1 MKMVSFEWKGVEYL
15 FHIGRDKQDNWNL
28 IEGSQPWD
36 VWFHVDGA
44 PSSHVVLEMDDLEG
58 GGIKE
63 IPRPVLKRGAGLC
76 KEHSSSK
83 SVAKCP
89 VIYTTVGKLV
99 KGREVGSVNISGE
112 VRRLVL

>member
-28 IEGSQPWD
+28 IESSQPWD
-36 VWFHVDGA
+36 IWFHVDGA

-112 VRRLVL
+112 VKRLVL

>member
-1 MKMVSFEWKGVEYL
+1 M

-28 IEGSQPWD
+28 IEGSQPCD

-44 PSSHVVLEMDDLEG
+44 PSSHVVLEMEEG
-58 GGIKE
+58 GGGMKMV
-63 IPRPVLKRGAGLC
+63 PRPVLKRGAGLC

-83 SVAKCP
+83 SVTKCP
-89 VIYTTVGKLV
+89 VIYTTVDKLV

-112 VRRLVL
+112 VKRLVL